1 MTTRVRPFEETGVRP
16 RLAFGLAV
24 LLHVAALAAPFA
36 RSDVRAKPVLPLHVQ
51 LASAP
56 PSVPRMPTALEEP
69 GRPERRGRTTQTP
82 VQKSGSP
89 LYEAATAATPS
100 SDRISPVPSNVAVGT
115 EVVRQT
121 IEKVNPEREVAS
133 SSSGSHSVQ
142 PLPASKTPEASASA
156 SKPAGI
162 PTINGIDY
170 ESAPVPVYPALS
182 RRLRETGR
190 TTLRVLVGVDGRP
203 ERVELHSSS
212 GSEALDRAAFEAT
225 ARAIFRPYRESGK
238 PVQAWTIVPI
248 RFSLD

>member
-1 MTTRVRPFEETGVRP
+1 MRPG
-16 RLAFGLAV
+16 LAFGLAV
-24 LLHVAALAAPFA
+24 LLHVAVLAAPFA
-36 RSDVRAKPVLPLHVQ
+36 RSDVRPQPVAPLQVQ

-56 PSVPRMPTALEEP
+56 PSVLKMPTALDEL
-69 GRPERRGRTTQTP
+69 GRPERRGRTTQSP
-82 VQKSGSP
+82 VQKPSSP
-89 LYEAATAATPS
+89 PHSAATAATLS
-100 SDRISPVPSNVAVGT
+100 SNRISPVQSNIAVGT

-133 SSSGSHSVQ
+133 SNAGSDSVQ
-142 PLPASKTPEASASA
+142 PLPVSKAPEASAPA
-156 SKPAGI
+156 VKPANI

-170 ESAPVPVYPALS
+170 ESEPMPVYPALS

-190 TTLRVLVGVDGRP
+190 TTLRVLVGIDGRP
-203 ERVELHSSS
+203 ERIELHSSS
-212 GSEALDRAAFEAT
+212 GSEALDRAAFNAT